1 MTVVLPAFSSGSM
14 TRSSASKPL
23 SAITM
28 SASICGSKM
37 SAPSRSQACPGVSA
51 KPVGLPKAS
60 TVALILV
67 LNPPLLRPIASS
79 SPAFFW
85 LRRCVDERARWSN
98 RSSLFVVGVLG
109 QILEDPLPDAGL
121 GPAGKARM
129 NRLPVSEAL
138 GQVPP
143 RHAGS
148 ISVQNRLNEQT
159 IVRRGHAHMPQAPRQ
174 QILDPVPFVV
184 VQSISPHRSALL
196 KADRP

>member
-51 KPVGLPKAS
+51 KPIGLPKAS

-79 SPAFFW
+79 SPAFFGSGAV
-85 LRRCVDERARWSN
+85 LMSTHDGRIDHRV
-98 RSSLFVVGVLG
+98 FVVGVLG

-138 GQVPP
+138 RQVPP
-143 RHAGS
+143 RHAGP
-148 ISVQNRLNEQT
+148 ISVQNRLNKQT
-159 IVRRGHAHMPQAPRQ
+159 IVRRRDAHMPQATRQ
-174 QILDPVPFVV
+174 QILDPVPLVV

-196 KADRP
+196 KADCP